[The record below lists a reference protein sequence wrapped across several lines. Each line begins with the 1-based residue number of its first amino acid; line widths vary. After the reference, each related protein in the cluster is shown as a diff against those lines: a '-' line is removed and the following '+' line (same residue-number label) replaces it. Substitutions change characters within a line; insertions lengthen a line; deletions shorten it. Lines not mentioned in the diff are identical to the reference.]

1 MTLHGREV
9 RRRSDTVTMM
19 LCTSGATETPRPVER
34 TFVVVLS
41 PVDLSADLGLTV
53 LWRSDVQR
61 VMVSTF
67 EAAVEVARVRP
78 ATMFVVGGLDPED
91 AAELLRR
98 LRGNFATRQSALA
111 VLCPVSALDQEEALR
126 AAGANVVLPTPVDP
140 EVWDGRLR
148 PRRNPSVDQETSGW
162 EAELRAI
169 SARESAILESVLD
182 SILVLDQEGRIQEF
196 NRAAEEAYGYT
207 KAEVIGRMAEDTIV
221 PPRLRETHRLGFLRR
236 RTGGD
241 DLGLNQRTETVALR
255 ADGREFPVE
264 LAVTAALDRGV
275 KVYTVYLRDIS
286 ERRRAEREAAAEHA
300 TLRILSDAASLAE
313 AAAPLLETLCTAHGW
328 DMGTIWMRDDD
339 VGAVKC
345 VSLWKAEGV
354 EAPELEALAGDVF
367 FPLGTG
373 LVGHVSATA
382 ETLWVEDLAR
392 DGS

>member
-91 AAELLRR
+91 AAEHLRR

-140 EVWDGRLR
+140 EVWDGRLDRLLRVPRRRSTRIPVRLTVWSRRSAEPEPIEGVMLNVSVNGMLLEAAAPLPVGTRFDLSFRLPRDSSDVQAVGRVVREVRDASAHREGVEFVVLRGDGRERIAAYVEGRRR

-162 EAELRAI
+162 EAELRA
-169 SARESAILESVLD
+169 
-182 SILVLDQEGRIQEF
+182 
-196 NRAAEEAYGYT
+196 
-207 KAEVIGRMAEDTIV
+207 
-221 PPRLRETHRLGFLRR
+221 
-236 RTGGD
+236 
-241 DLGLNQRTETVALR
+241 
-255 ADGREFPVE
+255 
-264 LAVTAALDRGV
+264 
-275 KVYTVYLRDIS
+275 
-286 ERRRAEREAAAEHA
+286 
-300 TLRILSDAASLAE
+300 
-313 AAAPLLETLCTAHGW
+313 
-328 DMGTIWMRDDD
+328 
-339 VGAVKC
+339 
-345 VSLWKAEGV
+345 
-354 EAPELEALAGDVF
+354 
-367 FPLGTG
+367 
-373 LVGHVSATA
+373 
-382 ETLWVEDLAR
+382 
-392 DGS
+392 